1 MRNILRSILNG
12 FKTRWRY
19 LTYLKKGGVLQVPVY
34 VLPETKELYGTTC
47 VVTGGAHGLGEV
59 ITKRLLSAGAEVIVI
74 GRNKTKLDILQN
86 SLKNECL
93 HTFQWDLTDLSN
105 IKQQLL
111 RVADMSKNKCFH
123 IWINNAA
130 YVSGNGEMIANPM
143 TTYDKTFD
151 LNVKSLLFVG
161 QTVCNYFKD
170 NRIMGKMINISSLSS
185 IQADIHPYYI
195 SKCAVNA
202 ITEGLAKKYIPY
214 AINVNGIAPGYL
226 PSGIN
231 YTNVDIN
238 AYREQSL
245 AKRYVRLEEIAEL
258 VLFLVS
264 GRGNSIVG
272 QTIFCDGGD
281 TLR

>member
-1 MRNILRSILNG
+1 L
-12 FKTRWRY
+12 
-19 LTYLKKGGVLQVPVY
+19 
-34 VLPETKELYGTTC
+34 
-47 VVTGGAHGLGEV
+47 
-59 ITKRLLSAGAEVIVI
+59 
-74 GRNKTKLDILQN
+74 
-86 SLKNECL
+86 L
-93 HTFQWDLTDLSN
+93 HTYQWDLTDLTN
-105 IKQQLL
+105 IEQQLAHI
-111 RVADMSKNKCFH
+111 ADLSKSKIFQ

-130 YVSGNGEMIANPM
+130 YVTGNGEMNANPM
-143 TTYDKTFD
+143 STYDKTFD

-161 QTVCNYFKD
+161 EAVCKYFKD
-170 NRIMGKMINISSLSS
+170 NRINGKMINISSLSS
-185 IQADIHPYYI
+185 IQADTHPYFI
-195 SKCAVNA
+195 SKRAVNA

-231 YTNVDIN
+231 FTNVEKN
-238 AYREQSL
+238 SFREDSL

-258 VLFLVS
+258 VLFMVS